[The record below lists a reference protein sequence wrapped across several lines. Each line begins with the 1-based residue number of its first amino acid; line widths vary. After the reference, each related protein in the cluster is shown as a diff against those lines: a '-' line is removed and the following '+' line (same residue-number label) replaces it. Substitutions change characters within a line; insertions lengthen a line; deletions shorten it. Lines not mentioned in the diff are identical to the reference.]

1 MGSIKMSMSKQTDK
15 QYKLFK
21 ICTQSCGNNL
31 TENWNVKFY
40 FEVAFQKTLFYPD
53 VIVVDN
59 F

>member
-1 MGSIKMSMSKQTDK
+1 MSMSKQTDK
-15 QYKLFK
+15 QYKMFK

-53 VIVVDN
+53 VIEVDD